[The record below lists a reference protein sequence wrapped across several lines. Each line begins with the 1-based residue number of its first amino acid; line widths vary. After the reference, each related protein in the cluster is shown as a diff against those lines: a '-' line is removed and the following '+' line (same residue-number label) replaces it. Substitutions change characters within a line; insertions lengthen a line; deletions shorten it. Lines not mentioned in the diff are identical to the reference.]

1 MCAYL
6 TFATLH
12 QPVAARDKN
21 TLPGRADRDSLL
33 AGPFRRPRDR
43 GRGRGFGRGVTPVR
57 CVALVGRASGP
68 RRRARAAGRHSA
80 SLMKFELIAKATMSP
95 YSSSS
100 RSRVTYS
107 SSSRSRVTYSDLLKS
122 LYISNLTGPV
132 QLRSGR
138 VLCFRLGAGNS
149 RRGPR
154 LGHTGTRFGRRRA
167 TRAARRVTRRTRW
180 RTPSNAG
187 RNFTG
192 SSAPSVLC
200 PTRTFFSGVF
210 GGG

>member
-21 TLPGRADRDSLL
+21 TSPGRADRDSLL

-95 YSSSS
+95 
-100 RSRVTYS
+100 YS